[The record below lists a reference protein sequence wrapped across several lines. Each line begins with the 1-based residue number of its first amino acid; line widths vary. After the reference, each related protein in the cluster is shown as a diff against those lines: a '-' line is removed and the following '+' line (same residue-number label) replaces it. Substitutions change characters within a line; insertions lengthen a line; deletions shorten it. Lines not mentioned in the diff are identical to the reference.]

1 MPNESYAHCIAFG
14 QGINT
19 CTRGECASGRST
31 DPVYAPRPV
40 SLQETWFV
48 TMRMRQVQ
56 RIQWI
61 IWNVYKE
68 CKKKTNKHVFANR
81 YYQNGTHIRG
91 EVAAGYMV

>member
-40 SLQETWFV
+40 SLQDMVRDDENAASTKDP
-48 TMRMRQVQ
+48 MDHMERVQ
-56 RIQWI
+56 R
-61 IWNVYKE
+61 
-68 CKKKTNKHVFANR
+68 
-81 YYQNGTHIRG
+81 
-91 EVAAGYMV
+91 M